1 MAVSKDDIN
10 GLKTKLLDARTALVT
25 MLGESD
31 KTKQTQCRA
40 TVKKLTDETL
50 ALLPQLI
57 EKAKGTNVEAK
68 LKDMKTAWDIFRD
81 TRDNEVISNYFAGK
95 VAEAKAVGGGIQKER
110 FAKISSMVDEILT
123 MT

>member
-1 MAVSKDDIN
+1 MAVSKSDIDN
-10 GLKTKLLDARTALVT
+10 LKTKLVDARTALVS

-31 KTKQTQCRA
+31 KTKQEGCRA

-50 ALLPQLI
+50 ALFPQLI
-57 EKAKGTNVEAK
+57 EKAKGTNAEGK
-68 LKDMKTAWDIFRD
+68 LKELKSAWDVFRN
-81 TRDNEVISNYFAGK
+81 TRDNEVIPNFFAGK

-110 FAKISSMVDEILT
+110 FAKISSMVDELVT